1 MNTLFQPHQ
10 LYINKWRWKE
20 MKIKIEFGIEKGQK
34 FEYIS
39 IDGNPNNY
47 SEASRKLTGST
58 DEDANGIFNYSSS
71 NIKYGEYIKHFEFG
85 KPLNI
90 FEMSTQEY
98 TTEVLSRA
106 QVVRNWIKTIDF
118 KDEIEFEISLIL
130 LDMAASSQPNASS
143 PKKTRNIAR
152 AYDH

>member
-1 MNTLFQPHQ
+1 
-10 LYINKWRWKE
+10 

-47 SEASRKLTGST
+47 FEASRKLTGST
-58 DEDANGIFNYSSS
+58 DEDANGIFSSSS
-71 NIKYGEYIKHFEFG
+71 NIRYGGCVKHFEFG
-85 KPLNI
+85 KPLSV

-98 TTEVLSRA
+98 TTEVLRRA

-118 KDEIEFEISLIL
+118 KDGFEFEISLIL
-130 LDMAASSQPNASS
+130 LDMAASN
-143 PKKTRNIAR
+143 
-152 AYDH
+152 